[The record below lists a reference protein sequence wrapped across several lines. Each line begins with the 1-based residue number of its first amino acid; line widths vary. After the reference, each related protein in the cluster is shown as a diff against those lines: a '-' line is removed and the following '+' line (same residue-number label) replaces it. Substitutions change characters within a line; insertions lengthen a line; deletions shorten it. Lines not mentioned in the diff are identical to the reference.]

1 MKKIFMAA
9 MALVMAVFTSCSK
22 DDVQLE
28 RNNEL
33 KVTFNVVDKAGFDA
47 DTRAVKTGWEAGDEV
62 LIVMQGKEDA
72 WRGEDL
78 SYNYLKLRYNGTS
91 WTINLTGLD
100 KSLLES
106 GKKYSAIY
114 HPGTI
119 TVEKKY
125 PASDEYYLTGY
136 KGGEHLYNSS
146 SSTYTYNASTSSIDL
161 GTIELMRY
169 SQDFQIS
176 VKELASAG
184 KANGTWQMWIKDEND
199 ETASR
204 IYYYPADNATLSDV
218 GAFSTYSKNYSSGI
232 NYKGD
237 VVFYFSNA
245 GSDETSLK
253 IELTDGTDTY
263 TYPTTTIPAQGK
275 AYTLPAI
282 TDAKW
287 VK

>member
-1 MKKIFMAA
+1 MAA

-33 KVTFNVVDKAGFDA
+33 KVTFNVVDKAGFDT

-125 PASDEYYLTGY
+125 TDKDQHYLTGY
-136 KGGEHLYNSS
+136 KGGEYLYNSS

-184 KANGTWQMWIKDEND
+184 KANGTWQMWIKDENG
-199 ETASR
+199 EKASR
-204 IYYYPADNATLSDV
+204 IYYCPADYAYLSDE
-218 GAFSTYSKNYSSGI
+218 GTFSTYSKNYSSGI

-237 VVFYFSNA
+237 VVFYFTNA

-263 TYPTTTIPAQGK
+263 TYTTTTIPAQGK

>member
-1 MKKIFMAA
+1 MAA

-33 KVTFNVVDKAGFDA
+33 KVTFNVVDKAGFDT

-125 PASDEYYLTGY
+125 TASDEYYLTGY

-184 KANGTWQMWIKDEND
+184 KANGTWQMWIKDENG
-199 ETASR
+199 EKASR
-204 IYYYPADNATLSDV
+204 IYYCPADCAYLSDE
-218 GAFSTYSKNYSSGI
+218 GTFSTYSKNYSSGI

-237 VVFYFSNA
+237 VVFYFTNS

-263 TYPTTTIPAQGK
+263 TYTTTTIPAQGK

>member
-1 MKKIFMAA
+1 MAA

-72 WRGEDL
+72 WRGEDR

-125 PASDEYYLTGY
+125 TNRDEYYLTGY
-136 KGGEHLYNSS
+136 KGGEYLYNSS

-161 GTIELMRY
+161 GTIELMRHP
-169 SQDFQIS
+169 QAFQIS

-184 KANGTWQMWIKDEND
+184 KANGTWQMWIKDENG
-199 ETASR
+199 ETAFR
-204 IYYYPADNATLSDV
+204 IYHCPADCAYLSDE
-218 GAFSTYSKNYSSGI
+218 GTFSTYSQNYSSGI

-237 VVFYFSNA
+237 VVFYFTNA

-263 TYPTTTIPAQGK
+263 TYTTTTIPAKGK

>member
-33 KVTFNVVDKAGFDA
+33 KVTFNVVDKAGFDT

-125 PASDEYYLTGY
+125 TDRDEYYLTGY
-136 KGGEHLYNSS
+136 KGGEYLYNSS

-184 KANGTWQMWIKDEND
+184 KANGTWQMWIKDENG
-199 ETASR
+199 EKASR
-204 IYYYPADNATLSDV
+204 IYYCPADYAYLSDE
-218 GAFSTYSKNYSSGI
+218 GTFSTYSKNYSSGI

-237 VVFYFSNA
+237 VVFYFTNA

-263 TYPTTTIPAQGK
+263 TYTTTTIPAQGK

>member
-1 MKKIFMAA
+1 MAA

-33 KVTFNVVDKAGFDA
+33 KVTFNVVDKVGFDT

-72 WRGEDL
+72 WRGEDK

-119 TVEKKY
+119 TVVKKY
-125 PASDEYYLTGY
+125 PASDVYYLTGY
-136 KGGEHLYNSS
+136 KGGEYLYNSS
-146 SSTYTYNASTSSIDL
+146 SSTYTYDASTSTIDL

-169 SQDFQIS
+169 SQCFQIS
-176 VKELASAG
+176 VKELASEG
-184 KANGTWQMWIKDEND
+184 KANGTWQMCINDEND
-199 ETASR
+199 EYASR
-204 IYYYPADNATLSDV
+204 IYYFPADNAILSDK
-218 GAFSTYSKNYSSGI
+218 GTFSTYSTNYSSGI

-253 IELTDGTDTY
+253 IKLTNGTDTY
-263 TYPTTTIPAQGK
+263 TYTTTNIPAQGK
-275 AYTLPAI
+275 AYFLPAI